1 MGKSEKNRAI
11 DALRNLATVLQ
22 SEKSDPDDLIYAFG
36 VVEENGSTVA
46 ALLVEF
52 LQQPTS

>member
-22 SEKSDPDDLIYAFG
+22 SEKSDPDDLIHAFG